1 MKPQALLACG
11 TVALA
16 QQVYI
21 PAEGPASRP
30 QCSANGS
37 YATVLPSPQY
47 TFSEFSFTQ
56 TETVRTAKSAP
67 APTTTT
73 TYAPPYASLSSFV
86 PNLTTTQ
93 WGNWDAKVTPSAT
106 DLGSPYGNASWT
118 ALWTTVPWPSNFTSY
133 TDNAIYSSTVEPT
146 PVPSS
151 ELILPP
157 PEPLVPQQCY
167 TFPKDFMLGVAAS
180 AVQIEGA
187 IAEEGRTPVHNDV
200 ASLSTPGRS
209 PNWIANEHYYLYK
222 QDIERIAAMGVK
234 YYRFSIPWT
243 RILPFVLPGTPV
255 NEQGL
260 SHYDDLINFVLEKGM
275 LPAIVLYHNDSP
287 LQFYSNISNIFI
299 TPGTGGIGYL
309 DSCFQ
314 CSYKNVSFEDAFVN
328 YGKIVMTH
336 FADRVPIW
344 WSFNEPLLGARN
356 GKSIDAVIKSH
367 ARLYHFYHDDIGGT
381 GKMSLTFNDNF
392 GVPRN
397 PEDPADVD
405 AANHFNSFQLATFA
419 NPIFLGTDYPESF
432 TSSIADY
439 VPLSDE
445 DLAYINGTADFF
457 SIQPYTATVVS
468 PPPNDTI
475 ADCAANITHPLRPYC
490 VTQST
495 LTTTGWNIGYR
506 SQSYV
511 YLTPSYLRTYLNYLW
526 NTWRTPVAITEFG
539 FPVFAEAQKEQ
550 VDQEFDSPRSW
561 YYQTYLN
568 EGLKAI
574 WEDGVNFIGAFAWSW
589 ADNWEFGDYDQQFGI
604 QTVNRTTQVRR
615 YKKSFFDFV
624 DFIESRRQHAE

>member
-1 MKPQALLACG
+1 MRPQALLACG

-37 YATVLPSPQY
+37 YATALPSPQY
-47 TFSEFSFTQ
+47 TFSVFSFTQ

-106 DLGSPYGNASWT
+106 DLASPYGNASWT

-475 ADCAANITHPLRPYC
+475 ADCAANITHSLRPYC

>member
-1 MKPQALLACG
+1 MRPQALLACG

-106 DLGSPYGNASWT
+106 DLASPYGNASWT

-475 ADCAANITHPLRPYC
+475 ADCAANITHSLRPYC

>member
-1 MKPQALLACG
+1 M
-11 TVALA
+11 
-16 QQVYI
+16 
-21 PAEGPASRP
+21 
-30 QCSANGS
+30 
-37 YATVLPSPQY
+37 LPSPQY

-106 DLGSPYGNASWT
+106 DLASPYGNASWT

-475 ADCAANITHPLRPYC
+475 ADCAANITHSLRPYC